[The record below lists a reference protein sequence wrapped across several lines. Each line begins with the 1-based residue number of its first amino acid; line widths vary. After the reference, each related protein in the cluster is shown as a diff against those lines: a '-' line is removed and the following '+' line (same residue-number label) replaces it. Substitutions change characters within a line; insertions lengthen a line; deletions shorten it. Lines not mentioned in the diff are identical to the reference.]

1 MPRTA
6 RIDYPD
12 LLQHV
17 IVRGIERKDIFLD
30 DVDRI
35 AFLRRL
41 SLLLVET
48 GTECLAWTF
57 MRNHAHLL
65 LRLRREKLSTFM
77 RRLLTG
83 YAVTFNLR
91 HRRTGHLFQ
100 NRYKSIVCEE
110 EPYLLELVR
119 YIHLNPLWA
128 GAVGDLDALDSYP
141 WSGHAVL
148 MGAQE
153 LAGQNTAEVLGRF
166 GGSTRAARAAY
177 RQFVN
182 DGAGQ
187 GEREEFCGGGLRRV
201 MMTGI
206 EDEPQ
211 MFDERVLG
219 SGEFVQALLGE
230 ATIASSDPLILPL
243 EILVEKVAEVFG
255 VTVEEI
261 RQPGRRKAV
270 ADARSLISYLGF
282 RRMGHTGEAVARIL
296 GITRS
301 GVCRRSAAG
310 EDLYRTDDGLREL
323 FPEQ

>member
-35 AFLRRL
+35 AFFRRL

-48 GTECLAWTF
+48 RTECLAWTF

-65 LRLRREKLSTFM
+65 LRPRRAKLSTFM

-83 YAVTFNLR
+83 YAVSFNLR

-110 EPYLLELVR
+110 EPYFLELVR
-119 YIHLNPLWA
+119 YIHLNPLRA
-128 GAVGDLDALDSYP
+128 GAVNGLDALDRYP

-148 MGAQE
+148 MGVVD
-153 LAGQNTAEVLGRF
+153 LAGQNTAEVLDRF
-166 GGSTRAARAAY
+166 GGSTRGARAAY
-177 RQFVN
+177 RQFVS

-187 GEREEFCGGGLRRV
+187 GEREELCGGGLRRV
-201 MMTGI
+201 VKTGI
-206 EDEPQ
+206 DKEPHIY
-211 MFDERVLG
+211 DERVLG
-219 SGEFVQALLGE
+219 SGEFVQELLGE
-230 ATIASSDPLILPL
+230 SLISSSDPSILPL

-261 RQPGRRKAV
+261 RQPGRGKAV
-270 ADARSLISYLGF
+270 TDARSLISYLGF
-282 RRMGHTGEAVARIL
+282 KRMGYTGEAVARII

-301 GVCRRSAAG
+301 GVCRRSTFG

-323 FPEQ
+323 FP

>member
-6 RIDYPD
+6 RIDHPD

-17 IVRGIERKDIFLD
+17 IVRGIEKKPIFLD
-30 DVDRI
+30 DADRN

-48 GTECLAWTF
+48 GTECLAWALL
-57 MRNHAHLL
+57 RNHSHLL
-65 LRLRREKLSTFM
+65 LRPRREKLSTFM

-119 YIHLNPLWA
+119 YIHLNPLRAWA
-128 GAVGDLDALDSYP
+128 VSGLDALDRYP

-166 GGSTRAARAAY
+166 GGSTRAGRAAY
-177 RQFVN
+177 RQFVS

-187 GEREEFCGGGLRRV
+187 GEREELCGGGLRRV
-201 MMTGI
+201 MMSGI
-206 EDEPQ
+206 EDEPR
-211 MFDERVLG
+211 MYDERVLG
-219 SGEFVQALLGE
+219 SGEFVQGLLGE
-230 ATIASSDPLILPL
+230 SPIAPSDPLILPL

-255 VTVEEI
+255 VTIEEI

-282 RRMGHTGEAVARIL
+282 RRMGYTGEAVARIL

-310 EDLYRTDDGLREL
+310 ENLYRTGDGLREL
-323 FPEQ
+323 LP